1 MRLNRG
7 VLLGHPFLIR
17 RSEVYPIVFR
27 TLSVLLFATLMSGSA
42 FAQSGFK
49 TEAPH
54 AVIIDAASGEV
65 LFEKDA
71 RDAMAP
77 ASMTKI
83 MTADI
88 VFEAL
93 RNGSLK
99 PDTEFTV
106 SEDAW
111 RRGGVKSGSSTMFLD
126 VGSKVS
132 VLDLLKGVIIQ
143 SGNDAC
149 IVLAEGM
156 AGSEEAFAIQM
167 TERARQMGLTTA
179 TFKNATGWPHPE
191 HNISALDLAVLAQ
204 KQIETFPEF
213 YALYNERSFT
223 WNDIKQSNRNPL
235 LGRVTGADGMKT
247 GSTEASG
254 FGLVGSAVR
263 GENRRIIVINGLES
277 AGERRGVATRLM
289 QAAFSQ
295 FSVYE
300 LHTQG
305 DMIGELDVY
314 MGKAPKVAVAL
325 TQDIRKGMPIAD
337 RGNIKSEI
345 IYTTPKA
352 PILKGDVVAQLK
364 VSVPGR
370 PAENYDLV
378 ATDDVKRKGLFA
390 RAWTGLLAKI
400 RG

>member
-1 MRLNRG
+1 
-7 VLLGHPFLIR
+7 
-17 RSEVYPIVFR
+17 
-27 TLSVLLFATLMSGSA
+27 MSGPA
-42 FAQSGFK
+42 FAQSGFT

-213 YALYNERSFT
+213 YALYNELGPRNGCRRHEDGFNRSLRLWPSRFCC
-223 WNDIKQSNRNPL
+223 
-235 LGRVTGADGMKT
+235 
-247 GSTEASG
+247 
-254 FGLVGSAVR
+254 
-263 GENRRIIVINGLES
+263 
-277 AGERRGVATRLM
+277 TR
-289 QAAFSQ
+289 
-295 FSVYE
+295 
-300 LHTQG
+300 
-305 DMIGELDVY
+305 
-314 MGKAPKVAVAL
+314 
-325 TQDIRKGMPIAD
+325 
-337 RGNIKSEI
+337 
-345 IYTTPKA
+345 
-352 PILKGDVVAQLK
+352 
-364 VSVPGR
+364 
-370 PAENYDLV
+370 
-378 ATDDVKRKGLFA
+378 
-390 RAWTGLLAKI
+390 
-400 RG
+400 